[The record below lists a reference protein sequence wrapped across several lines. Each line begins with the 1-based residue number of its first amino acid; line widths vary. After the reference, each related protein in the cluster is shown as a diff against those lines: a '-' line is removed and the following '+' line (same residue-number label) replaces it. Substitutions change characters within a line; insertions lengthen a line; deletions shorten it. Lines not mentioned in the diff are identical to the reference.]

1 MNSWVMGY
9 TSWLYSSNCR
19 LIEFGKPY
27 DEFWMCHGKGMDQL
41 SQHPSDEK
49 DLVSQRYPSSRFH
62 PMKFDRNNNS
72 NNGNNNTNTRNNNDD
87 DDDYP
92 WHNQNNNDIKNSSQD

>member
-1 MNSWVMGY
+1 MMNSWVMAVMGY

-27 DEFWMCHGKGMDQL
+27 DEFWMSHGTGMDQL

-49 DLVSQRYPSSRFH
+49 DLVSQRYPSSRFP
-62 PMKFDRNNNS
+62 PMKFERNKNS
-72 NNGNNNTNTRNNNDD
+72 NNNNNNKDD

-92 WHNQNNNDIKNSSQD
+92 WHNHNNNDSKNPSQD

>member
-1 MNSWVMGY
+1 MGY

-27 DEFWMCHGKGMDQL
+27 DEFWMSHGTGMDQL

-62 PMKFDRNNNS
+62 PMKFERNKNRNN
-72 NNGNNNTNTRNNNDD
+72 GNDD
-87 DDDYP
+87 DDDYYYYYP
-92 WHNQNNNDIKNSSQD
+92 LHNHNNNDSKNPSQDL